1 MSSIVKGDSEIKRN
15 EDEKLS
21 ASDEKTQDSEK
32 RNRKTKNKSKT
43 KKSEPKII
51 SDDSESGPSKSSSAD
66 LEPGPSGLS
75 GLKQTETSEETALAE
90 TDHKK
95 SEKTLDKNIPG
106 YGLVWDIRSQSPQN
120 PIHGIHGIMP
130 FLLLK
135 GI

>member
-15 EDEKLS
+15 EDEKIS
-21 ASDEKTQDSEK
+21 ASDEKPQNSEK
-32 RNRKTKNKSKT
+32 RNRKKTKNKSKT

-66 LEPGPSGLS
+66 LEPGPSGL
-75 GLKQTETSEETALAE
+75 KQTETSEKTALAK

-120 PIHGIHGIMP
+120 PILCH
-130 FLLLK
+130 FSY
-135 GI
+135 

>member
-15 EDEKLS
+15 EDEKIS
-21 ASDEKTQDSEK
+21 ASDEKTQNSEK
-32 RNRKTKNKSKT
+32 RNRKKSKNKSKT

-75 GLKQTETSEETALAE
+75 GLKQIETSEKTALAK

-120 PIHGIHGIMP
+120 PILCH
-130 FLLLK
+130 FSY
-135 GI
+135 